1 MRRNNRLTEQQ
12 IRHRVMREVYDF
24 LNEHFPA
31 DDIEQQAL
39 DKVRKLG
46 EFGIIKI
53 KYAPAKFNGYLEIE
67 NNIYNNYY
75 VVGWNF
81 NYGCPRNAQ
90 RFRNPEGV
98 IKFLKDNGIDLSSLV
113 ETVNPDL
120 TNGL

>member
-12 IRHRVMREVYDF
+12 IRHRVMKEVYDF

-31 DDIEQQAL
+31 DDIEKQAL

-46 EFGIIKI
+46 EFGIIEI
-53 KYAPAKFNGYLEIE
+53 KNAPAKFKGYLEIE
-67 NNIYNNYY
+67 NNTYNNYY

-81 NYGCPRNAQ
+81 NYGCPRSAE
-90 RFRNPEGV
+90 RFRKPEEV
-98 IKFLKDNGIDLSSLV
+98 IKFLKDNGINLSSLV
-113 ETVNPDL
+113 KTVNPDL